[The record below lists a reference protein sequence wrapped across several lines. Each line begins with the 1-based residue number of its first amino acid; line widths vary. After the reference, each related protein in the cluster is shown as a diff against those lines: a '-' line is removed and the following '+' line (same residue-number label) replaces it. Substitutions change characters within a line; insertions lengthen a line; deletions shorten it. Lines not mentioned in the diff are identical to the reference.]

1 MFHLKK
7 KFQNFFLNFYP
18 KSFPDIKNRNG
29 FSKTGHL
36 KILIRFEKKSI
47 FRQVLHLEKKF
58 RIFFL
63 NIYPKSFP
71 DTKNRNGFLTW
82 GFKLVDLIWN
92 DSWRKRLNH
101 RCTSKLLMTK
111 MFLTKMSSSERLA
124 PQKDIIT
131 AVVFVRGLKFFNRI

>member
-1 MFHLKK
+1 MGFKKIEKNLLKKKSVKKYSFYFLAIFEKNNYRKCFILAKEWNGFSNIGHLKNLIKFEKKNHFFGKCFTSKK

-63 NIYPKSFP
+63 NIYPKS
-71 DTKNRNGFLTW
+71 
-82 GFKLVDLIWN
+82 
-92 DSWRKRLNH
+92 
-101 RCTSKLLMTK
+101 
-111 MFLTKMSSSERLA
+111 
-124 PQKDIIT
+124 
-131 AVVFVRGLKFFNRI
+131 

>member
-1 MFHLKK
+1 MLHFSQRMEWVFKHRAPEKFNKIWEKKSFFRQVFHLKK

-92 DSWRKRLNH
+92 DPALDFAW
-101 RCTSKLLMTK
+101 
-111 MFLTKMSSSERLA
+111 
-124 PQKDIIT
+124 
-131 AVVFVRGLKFFNRI
+131 